1 MLSLTYDY
9 QKKFQTFSWTH
20 INQYAAHLINTTNY
34 KKKGKAL
41 NLTEGLLLT
50 LFSATVCI
58 ALPKLLSTLLTD
70 RAEKI
75 KPPLTETL
83 SKAPSQEVPTLLTE
97 S

>member
-1 MLSLTYDY
+1 M
-9 QKKFQTFSWTH
+9 
-20 INQYAAHLINTTNY
+20 
-34 KKKGKAL
+34 

-58 ALPKLLSTLLTD
+58 VLPKLLSTLLTD

-83 SKAPSQEVPTLLTE
+83 SEAPSQEVPTLLPE